1 LGENITHTVTGEP
14 DPEMEGSAGKERDR
28 KTILIFS
35 PDLNLCFSLSSLF
48 QDRYHAVTTTNLATF
63 EKLATCFGAD
73 LAIVDEVPSDCLIR
87 RLEVLGEGRPRI
99 PVIMLYVYNGRDVA
113 LDRAIRSRVDSV
125 FYKPM
130 EISVV
135 SKRPDPGPGFSPPPA
150 SPSPRIPMHENSPT
164 AELQK

>member
-1 LGENITHTVTGEP
+1 MGAIITHTAVG
-14 DPEMEGSAGKERDR
+14 DPEAKGAAGEDRER

-48 QDRYHAVTTTNLATF
+48 QDRYHAVTTTNIATF

-73 LAIVDEVPSDCLIR
+73 LAIVDEVPSDTLIG
-87 RLEVLGEGRPRI
+87 RLEALGTGCPRI

-125 FYKPM
+125 FYKPV

-135 SKRPDPGPGFSPPPA
+135 SKRIDE
-150 SPSPRIPMHENSPT
+150 ILT
-164 AELQK
+164 A

>member
-1 LGENITHTVTGEP
+1 MGEIITHAAIG
-14 DPEMEGSAGKERDR
+14 DPEVGGSAGRDVER

-48 QDRYHAVTTTNLATF
+48 QDRYHAVTTTNIATF
-63 EKLATCFGAD
+63 ERLATCFGAD
-73 LAIVDEVPSDCLIR
+73 LAIVDEVPSDFLIG
-87 RLEVLGEGRPRI
+87 RLDALGAGRPKI

-125 FYKPM
+125 FYKPV

-135 SKRPDPGPGFSPPPA
+135 SKRIDE
-150 SPSPRIPMHENSPT
+150 ILT
-164 AELQK
+164 A

>member
-1 LGENITHTVTGEP
+1 MGEIITHTAVG
-14 DPEMEGSAGKERDR
+14 DPEAKGSAGEDRER

-48 QDRYHAVTTTNLATF
+48 QDRYHAVTTTNIATF
-63 EKLATCFGAD
+63 ERLATCFGAD
-73 LAIVDEVPSDCLIR
+73 LAIVDEVPSDFLIG
-87 RLEVLGEGRPRI
+87 RLDALGAGCPKI

-125 FYKPM
+125 FYKPV

-135 SKRPDPGPGFSPPPA
+135 SKRIDE
-150 SPSPRIPMHENSPT
+150 ILT
-164 AELQK
+164 A

>member
-1 LGENITHTVTGEP
+1 MGEIITHTAVG
-14 DPEMEGSAGKERDR
+14 DPEAKGSAGEDRER

-48 QDRYHAVTTTNLATF
+48 QDRYHAVTTTNIATF
-63 EKLATCFGAD
+63 ERLATCFGAD
-73 LAIVDEVPSDCLIR
+73 LAIVDEVPSDFLIG
-87 RLEVLGEGRPRI
+87 RLEALGTGCPRI

-125 FYKPM
+125 FYKPV

-135 SKRPDPGPGFSPPPA
+135 SKRIDE
-150 SPSPRIPMHENSPT
+150 ILT
-164 AELQK
+164 A

>member
-1 LGENITHTVTGEP
+1 MGEIITHTAIVEP
-14 DPEMEGSAGKERDR
+14 DPGVKGTAGGDRER

-48 QDRYHAVTTTNLATF
+48 QDRYHAVTTTNIATF

-73 LAIVDEVPSDCLIR
+73 LAIVDEVPSDFLIG
-87 RLEVLGEGRPRI
+87 RLDALGAGCPKI

-125 FYKPM
+125 FYKPV

-135 SKRPDPGPGFSPPPA
+135 SKRIDE
-150 SPSPRIPMHENSPT
+150 ILT
-164 AELQK
+164 A

>member
-1 LGENITHTVTGEP
+1 MGEIITHAAIG
-14 DPEMEGSAGKERDR
+14 DPEVRGSAERELER

-48 QDRYHAVTTTNLATF
+48 QDRYHAVTTTNIATF

-73 LAIVDEVPSDCLIR
+73 LAIVDEVPSDFLIG
-87 RLEVLGEGRPRI
+87 RLDALGAGCPKI

-125 FYKPM
+125 FYKPV

-135 SKRPDPGPGFSPPPA
+135 SKRIDE
-150 SPSPRIPMHENSPT
+150 ILT
-164 AELQK
+164 A